1 MSGFSVTQLL
11 ETKLCRASTRN
22 AAVPTALQ
30 RLSPVGRF
38 RPSIVLREVQFQST
52 RKTNSR
58 VKPVCEGREHAR
70 TIIQSRI
77 PDVGTC
83 NCINSRIFPS
93 LPLHA
98 LIRPVTVKIAGRR
111 SCLNS
116 EVDNSQSTAAQKLKS
131 ELQLQNTSI
140 QHETIT
146 LRIFISTGDVSG
158 DLHATGLVKEL
169 QKLAKMAGQD
179 ISICALGG
187 GTIEEAGVSLIGEW
201 HPTPVLCSLTLPGAN
216 AVQCGWSLQ
225 CATESLQQG
234 SLYRLGILRHT
245 RESAFSSGLQ
255 RIALV
260 CR

>member
-22 AAVPTALQ
+22 AAVATSLQ

-38 RPSIVLREVQFQST
+38 CTSVILREVQFQST
-52 RKTNSR
+52 RKTNPG
-58 VKPVCEGREHAR
+58 VKFVREGRKHAR

-77 PDVGTC
+77 PDVVTC
-83 NCINSRIFPS
+83 NCINSRIFPSVGPRS

-98 LIRPVTVKIAGRR
+98 LIRPVTVKIAGQR
-111 SCLNS
+111 SCLLS
-116 EVDNSQSTAAQKLKS
+116 VVDNSRSTAAQKLKS
-131 ELQLQNTSI
+131 QLQLQNTSI
-140 QHETIT
+140 QHEMTNT

-169 QKLAKMAGQD
+169 QKLAMMAGQD

-187 GTIEEAGVSLIGEW
+187 GTIEEAGVSLVGEW

-234 SLYRLGILRHT
+234 SL
-245 RESAFSSGLQ
+245 
-255 RIALV
+255 
-260 CR
+260 